1 MLTLNKILF
10 SFLATVSRQVI
21 RETFKYY
28 SNHSCLKFVES
39 STAIPR
45 IQFRMAT
52 TGCFSYVGF
61 LGSSWYGAPSSQTG
75 CSVCSGYGLHPINL
89 GEDFC
94 DDEVRLFQTLSFS
107 TGFKRSNDRFNGWEI
122 DLSGKLFSPE
132 LLGLKIFP
140 HSKFPRWCSDKEA
153 ASWPQCHGFES
164 LFEPI
169 WFKIGNLEQKD
180 FARIPR
186 GNPNPVNNRY

>member
-1 MLTLNKILF
+1 MLTLNEILI

-21 RETFKYY
+21 RETFNYY

-61 LGSSWYGAPSSQTG
+61 LGNSWYGAPSSQTG

-89 GEDFC
+89 GESFC
-94 DDEVRLFQTLSFS
+94 DDEVRLFQTLSFWFS
-107 TGFKRSNDRFNGWEI
+107 TGLKKI
-122 DLSGKLFSPE
+122 E
-132 LLGLKIFP
+132 LLLQWLG
-140 HSKFPRWCSDKEA
+140 
-153 ASWPQCHGFES
+153 
-164 LFEPI
+164 
-169 WFKIGNLEQKD
+169 
-180 FARIPR
+180 
-186 GNPNPVNNRY
+186 